1 MAGIQLPDENK
12 LPPGP
17 LRDLVMAL
25 HALYRGAGRPGLR
38 RISSAITKGN
48 YRDTVSHE
56 KVSAMLHGEGLPR
69 WSKLEAVVRQLAAW
83 HVPSRDPDSEAA
95 RFLPMWEAVQQAH
108 APVSSDTENGPQEST
123 AAAHVAPASP
133 ITNTHNHEPSD
144 QPKPLARESTPEISN
159 NPATFDHDIFLLFAT
174 PNLDVARRI
183 KTELES
189 AHYAVWWD
197 GGQLADSGALDQLTN
212 SIKTCRHLVVLLSA
226 AFAESPYAH
235 EYLTQ
240 DVVGV
245 IESAGVSIVPALYEM
260 SPVPPALG
268 PKEFA
273 DFTTSPNTG
282 RSQLLTILRSIE
294 GKVAKRPP
302 GPTLHDAVTKLISRV
317 TDAPE
322 LYVAVDLGGTKA
334 YISIMTREADRL
346 FDRKFT
352 TKNHGDASAL
362 LGFLLTCIDEAIN
375 GLHKTTGIDLQEIKE
390 RKITAYGVA
399 FAGPTDAVPGVVR
412 DASNFHIRDFPLAE
426 RLRGH
431 LHKPVFVENDANL
444 GVLGEAWK
452 GVARHHRSVIGI
464 VVGTGIGGG
473 IVVNRQLWRGSNSA
487 AGEIGHMP
495 LDPKSSV
502 KCGCLQM
509 GCFEALASRKAI
521 AEELS
526 RRKQR
531 SDPDDV
537 RWELVN
543 LGSAELADYYADGD
557 RDTIDVVREAAK
569 WWGKAVR
576 NLLNTLNPDIVFFG
590 GGFVRQLGD
599 RVGDAFLQPVKDE
612 AKKCMNSI
620 YALEGKTTPIVLGEL
635 ENPMLVGACLLALRR
650 SRGSDVTVDIIGS
663 TRSSLSEAEGNAL
676 RSIYNYAP
684 RPTRIAGDPL
694 SDFHED
700 RLRRLRNLG
709 LVETVD
715 NLSFKQA
722 DFVKITALGRAVAE
736 DIISYR
742 E

>member
-1 MAGIQLPDENK
+1 VAGIQLPDENK
-12 LPPGP
+12 LPPGC
-17 LRDLVMAL
+17 LRDLVTAL

-38 RISSAITKGN
+38 KISAAIAEGD

-56 KVSAMLHGEGLPR
+56 KVSAMLNGKGLPR
-69 WSKLEAVVRQLAAW
+69 WSKLEPVVRQLAVW
-83 HVPSRDPDSEAA
+83 HVPSRNPDSEAA
-95 RFLPMWEAVQQAH
+95 RFLAMWEAAYP
-108 APVSSDTENGPQEST
+108 AGALMSDTTESGPQI
-123 AAAHVAPASP
+123 APASP
-133 ITNTHNHEPSD
+133 LANTQNGDPDD
-144 QPKPLARESTPEISN
+144 QSKPLAAEPLPELSN
-159 NPATFDHDIFLLFAT
+159 NRTSFDHDVFLLFAAA
-174 PNLDVARRI
+174 NLDVTQRIRR
-183 KTELES
+183 ELES
-189 AHYAVWWD
+189 AGYRVWWD
-197 GGQLADSGALDQLTN
+197 DGQLIKNGSLNELTN
-212 SIKTCRHLVVLLSA
+212 TIKTCRYLVVLLSA
-226 AFAESPYAH
+226 AFAESPYSQ

-240 DVVGV
+240 EVVDI

-260 SPVPPALG
+260 SPIPPELG

-273 DFTTSPNTG
+273 DFITSPNTG

-294 GKVAKRPP
+294 GKVPKRSP
-302 GPTLHDAVTKLISRV
+302 GPTLHEAVSELIAMV

-334 YISIMTREADRL
+334 YISVMTRGADRL

-362 LGFLLTCIDEAIN
+362 LGFLLTSIEEAIA
-375 GLHKTTGIDLQEIKE
+375 GLHKTTGINLQEIKE
-390 RKITAYGVA
+390 HKITAYGIA

-412 DASNFHIRDFPLAE
+412 DASNFSIKDFPLADNLR
-426 RLRGH
+426 RL

-452 GVARHHRSVIGI
+452 GVARRHQSVIGI

-487 AGEIGHMP
+487 AGEIGHLLM
-495 LDPKSSV
+495 DPKSNV
-502 KCGCLQM
+502 KCGCGQK

-526 RRKQR
+526 RRKLR

-537 RWELVN
+537 RWELKN

-557 RDTIDVVREAAK
+557 RDAVDVVAEAAK

-576 NLLNTLNPDIVFFG
+576 DLLNILNPDIVFFG
-590 GGFVRQLGD
+590 GGFMRQLGD
-599 RVGDAFLQPVKDE
+599 RVGEAFLQPVKDE
-612 AKKCMNSI
+612 AGKCMNSV
-620 YALEGKTTPIVLGEL
+620 YALAGKEIPIVLGEL

-650 SRGSDVTVDIIGS
+650 SRGGDVTIDIIGS
-663 TRSSLSEAEGNAL
+663 IRNSLSEDEANVL
-676 RSIYNYAP
+676 RSIYNYEP
-684 RPTRIAGDPL
+684 RQTRISRDPV

-700 RLRRLRNLG
+700 RLRRLRNIG
-709 LVETVD
+709 LIETVD
-715 NLSFKQA
+715 NLSFKHA
-722 DFVKITALGRAVAE
+722 ESVKITALGRAVAE
-736 DIISYR
+736 DITAYR